1 MNQSFDL
8 IVIGT
13 GGAGGTV
20 AHRLRS
26 KGWSVAII
34 DKRPFGGTCA
44 LRGCDP
50 KKVLVGAA
58 ESADWARRMRGQ
70 GIGGGEVLID
80 WPALM
85 RFKRTFT
92 DTVPARREKSYQR
105 AGIAAFHG
113 AATFVDQR
121 TIRVGEHVLS
131 GRHIVIAAGA
141 RPQTLQI
148 PGEHYLTTSEQ
159 FLELET
165 LPTRM
170 VFVGG
175 GYIAA
180 EFAHVAARAG
190 AKVTIIHRGPRPLE
204 RFDADLVAHWQ
215 HATQDA
221 GITLEL
227 NATVEAV
234 EKQGDR
240 LIVHA
245 AREGEKFNRE
255 AEAVVHAAGRVP
267 ELDDLDLARGNV
279 AAGERGVIVN
289 EYLQSVS
296 NPGVYAGG
304 DSAATNGLPLTPV
317 AGLDGEVIA
326 ANLLEGNKRKPDYTI
341 IPTVVFS
348 IPPLASV
355 GLREEAARKQG
366 LQFTVKHEDTSDWY
380 SSRRVGNKYSSY
392 KVLVEKNTDRILGA
406 HVFGPHAD
414 DVINLFALAMHAGIS
429 ARDVGSVLYAYPS
442 VSGDITY
449 MV

>member
-1 MNQSFDL
+1 VNQSFDL
-8 IVIGT
+8 VVIGT
-13 GGAGGTV
+13 GSVGGTV
-20 AHRLRS
+20 AHRLKS
-26 KGWSVAII
+26 KGWKVAII

-58 ESADWARRMRGQ
+58 ESLDWAQHMRGR
-70 GIGGGEVLID
+70 GIAGGEVLID

-85 RFKRTFT
+85 RFKHTFT

-113 AATFVDQR
+113 TATFLNPRAV
-121 TIRVGEHVLS
+121 RVGDHVLTA
-131 GRHIVIAAGA
+131 RYFVIAAGA
-141 RPQTLQI
+141 RPQTLHI
-148 PGEHYLTTSEQ
+148 PGEQYLTTSEQ

-165 LPTRM
+165 LPKRL

-190 AKVTIIHRGPRPLE
+190 AKATIIHRGPRPLE
-204 RFDADLVAHWQ
+204 RFDPDLVAQWQ
-215 HATQDA
+215 QATEEA

-227 NATVEAV
+227 KTAVEAV
-234 EKQGDR
+234 EKQGGR

-245 AREGEKFNRE
+245 ARGGEKFRYE
-255 AEAVVHAAGRVP
+255 ADAVVHAAGRVP
-267 ELDDLDLARGNV
+267 ELDELDLAKGKV
-279 AAGERGVIVN
+279 AVGAKGVNVN
-289 EYLQSVS
+289 EYLQSVT
-296 NPGVYAGG
+296 NPVVYAGG

-317 AGLDGEVIA
+317 AGLDGGVIT
-326 ANLLEGNKRKPDYTI
+326 ANLLDGNTRKPDYTVV
-341 IPTVVFS
+341 PTVAFS

-355 GLREEAARKQG
+355 GLGEEDAKKQG
-366 LQFTVKHEDTSDWY
+366 LQFTVKHEDTSEWY
-380 SSRRVGNKYSSY
+380 SSHRIGNKYSSY
-392 KVLVEKNTDRILGA
+392 KILIEAGTGRILGA

-414 DVINLFALAMHAGIS
+414 DVINLFALAMHAGVTAS
-429 ARDVGSVLYAYPS
+429 AVREVLYAYPS

>member
-1 MNQSFDL
+1 VNQSFDL
-8 IVIGT
+8 VVIGT
-13 GGAGGTV
+13 GSVGGTV
-20 AHRLRS
+20 AHRLKS
-26 KGWSVAII
+26 KGWTVAIV

-58 ESADWARRMRGQ
+58 ESVDWAQRMRERGVA
-70 GIGGGEVLID
+70 GGEARID

-85 RFKRTFT
+85 QFKRTFT
-92 DTVPARREKSYQR
+92 GSVPERREKSYER

-113 AATFVDQR
+113 IATFIDPHSIQ
-121 TIRVGEHVLS
+121 VGKDVLT
-131 GRHIVIAAGA
+131 GRYIVIAAGA
-141 RPQTLQI
+141 RPQTLHI
-148 PGEHYLTTSEQ
+148 PGEQHLTTSEQ

-165 LPTRM
+165 LPRRI

-190 AKVTIIHRGPRPLE
+190 AKATIIHRRPRPLE
-204 RFDADLVAHWQ
+204 RFDPDLVAQWQ
-215 HATQDA
+215 QATEEA

-227 NATVEAV
+227 NAAVEAV
-234 EKQGDR
+234 EKQGNR

-245 AREGEKFNRE
+245 ARGGGKFTCE
-255 AEAVVHAAGRVP
+255 ADAVVHAAGRVP
-267 ELDDLDLARGNV
+267 ELDELDLAKGEV
-279 AAGERGVIVN
+279 AAGEKGVTVN

-296 NPGVYAGG
+296 NPAVYAGG

-317 AGLDGEVIA
+317 AGLDGGVIA
-326 ANLLEGNKRKPDYTI
+326 ANLLDGNTRKPDYAVV
-341 IPTVVFS
+341 PTVAFS

-355 GLREEAARKQG
+355 GLGEEDARKQG
-366 LQFTVKHEDTSDWY
+366 LQFTVNHEDTSDWY
-380 SSRRVGNKYSSY
+380 SSHRIGNKYSSY
-392 KVLVEKNTDRILGA
+392 KVLVEKETGRILGA

-414 DVINLFALAMHAGIS
+414 DVINLFALAMRAGMTAS
-429 ARDVGSVLYAYPS
+429 EVGNVLYAYPS
-442 VSGDITY
+442 ASGDIAY

>member
-1 MNQSFDL
+1 MNHSFDL
-8 IVIGT
+8 VVIGT
-13 GGAGGTV
+13 GSVGGTA
-20 AHRLRS
+20 AHRLKS
-26 KGWSVAII
+26 KGWKVAIV

-58 ESADWARRMRGQ
+58 ESVDWAQRMRGR
-70 GIGGGEVLID
+70 GIAGGEVLID

-85 RFKRTFT
+85 RFKHTFT
-92 DTVPARREKSYQR
+92 DAVPARREKSYQR

-113 AATFVDQR
+113 TATFVDPHAV
-121 TIRVGEHVLS
+121 RVAEDVLT
-131 GRHIVIAAGA
+131 GRYFVIAVGA
-141 RPQTLQI
+141 RPQTLNI

-165 LPTRM
+165 LPKRL

-190 AKVTIIHRGPRPLE
+190 AKATIIHRGPRPLE
-204 RFDADLVAHWQ
+204 RFDPDLVAQWRQ
-215 HATQDA
+215 ATEEA

-227 NATVEAV
+227 NTAVEAV
-234 EKQGDR
+234 EKRGSR

-245 AREGEKFNRE
+245 ARGEEKSTYE
-255 AEAVVHAAGRVP
+255 ADAVVHAAGRVP
-267 ELDDLDLARGNV
+267 ELDELALAKGEV
-279 AAGERGVIVN
+279 AVGAKGVIVN
-289 EYLQSVS
+289 EYLQSVT
-296 NPGVYAGG
+296 NPAVYAGG
-304 DSAATNGLPLTPV
+304 DSAATDGLPLTPV
-317 AGLDGEVIA
+317 AGLDGGVIA
-326 ANLLEGNKRKPDYTI
+326 ANLLDGNTRTPDYTVV
-341 IPTVVFS
+341 PTVAFS

-355 GLREEAARKQG
+355 GLGEEDARKQG

-380 SSRRVGNKYSSY
+380 SSHRIGNKYSSY
-392 KVLVEKNTDRILGA
+392 KVLIEAGTGRILGA

-414 DVINLFALAMHAGIS
+414 DVINLFALAMHAGLTAS
-429 ARDVGSVLYAYPS
+429 AVHDVLYAYPS

>member
-8 IVIGT
+8 VVIGT
-13 GGAGGTV
+13 GSVGGTV
-20 AHRLRS
+20 AHRLKS
-26 KGWSVAII
+26 KGWAVAIV

-58 ESADWARRMRGQ
+58 ESVDWAQRMQGRG
-70 GIGGGEVLID
+70 IAGGEVLID

-85 RFKRTFT
+85 QFKRTFT
-92 DTVPARREKSYQR
+92 GSVPERREKSYQR

-113 AATFVDQR
+113 TATFIDPHAIQVDKD
-121 TIRVGEHVLS
+121 VLT
-131 GRHIVIAAGA
+131 GRYIVIAAGA
-141 RPQTLQI
+141 RPQTLHI

-165 LPTRM
+165 LPKRI

-190 AKVTIIHRGPRPLE
+190 AKATIIHRGSRALE
-204 RFDADLVAHWQ
+204 RFDPDLVAHWQ
-215 HATQDA
+215 QGTEEA

-227 NATVEAV
+227 NAAVEAV
-234 EKQGDR
+234 EKQGNR

-245 AREGEKFNRE
+245 ARGGEGFTCE
-255 AEAVVHAAGRVP
+255 ADAVVHAGGRVP
-267 ELDDLDLARGNV
+267 ELDDLDLAKGKV
-279 AAGERGVIVN
+279 AAGEKGVTVT

-296 NPGVYAGG
+296 NPAVYAGG
-304 DSAATNGLPLTPV
+304 DSAATDGLPLTPV
-317 AGLDGEVIA
+317 AGLDGGVIA
-326 ANLLEGNKRKPDYTI
+326 ANLLGGNTRKPDYAI
-341 IPTVVFS
+341 VPTVAFS

-355 GLREEAARKQG
+355 GLGEEDARKQG
-366 LQFTVKHEDTSDWY
+366 LRFTVKHEDTSDWY
-380 SSRRVGNKYSSY
+380 SSHRIGNKYSSY
-392 KVLVEKNTDRILGA
+392 KILIEERTGRILGA

-414 DVINLFALAMHAGIS
+414 DVINLFALAMRAGLTAS
-429 ARDVGSVLYAYPS
+429 AVRDVLYAYPS
-442 VSGDITY
+442 VSGDIIY

>member
-13 GGAGGTV
+13 GSVGGTV
-20 AHRLRS
+20 SHRLKS
-26 KGWSVAII
+26 KGWAVAIV

-58 ESADWARRMRGQ
+58 ESVDWAQRMQGRGIA
-70 GIGGGEVLID
+70 GDEVLID

-92 DTVPARREKSYQR
+92 DTVPASREKSYQR
-105 AGIAAFHG
+105 AGIAAYHG
-113 AATFVDQR
+113 IATFLDPHTV
-121 TIRVGEHVLS
+121 RVGEDVLT
-131 GRHIVIAAGA
+131 GRYVVIAAGA
-141 RPQTLQI
+141 RPQTLHI
-148 PGEHYLTTSEQ
+148 PGEQHLTTSEQ

-165 LPTRM
+165 LPKRL

-180 EFAHVAARAG
+180 EFAHLAARAG
-190 AKVTIIHRGPRPLE
+190 AKATIIHRGPRPLE
-204 RFDADLVAHWQ
+204 RFDPDLVAQWQ
-215 HATQDA
+215 QATEDS

-227 NATVEAV
+227 NTAVEAL
-234 EKQGDR
+234 EKQGNR

-245 AREGEKFNRE
+245 SRGGEKFTYE
-255 AEAVVHAAGRVP
+255 ADAVVHAAGRVP
-267 ELDDLDLARGNV
+267 ELDDLDLAKGEV

-296 NPGVYAGG
+296 NPAVYAGG

-326 ANLLEGNKRKPDYTI
+326 SNLVDGNAWKPDYTI
-341 IPTVVFS
+341 VPTVAFS

-355 GLREEAARKQG
+355 GLGEEAARQQG
-366 LQFTVKHEDTSDWY
+366 LRFTVKHEDTSDWY
-380 SSRRVGNKYSSY
+380 SSHRIGNKYSSY
-392 KVLVEKNTDRILGA
+392 KILIEERTGRILGA

-414 DVINLFALAMHAGIS
+414 DVINLFALAMHAGMT
-429 ARDVGSVLYAYPS
+429 AREVRSVLYAYPS